1 MAGTMLIYLR
11 NLIEKIKS
19 ESFVKYIWVFL
30 FFNVVKLIEV
40 LLKAV
45 YCYCAFFVAR
55 ITKTSLQN
63 VWHLRTCRRRS
74 KFPDRRNK
82 NKHWKGRGLIA
93 GCAICKIYLKM
104 GFLYSPESRRCLVGK
119 LKIVLV
125 QCKSYSILHF
135 FLPKRGQ
142 FRLRQCFSSAR
153 ARFCQRFKMYW
164 TEPREWIS
172 LPKYR
177 FFHLLWS
184 SLSRF
189 TCLFNV
195 E

>member
-1 MAGTMLIYLR
+1 MRVQEVIFPISHFLKSLAHSAMLIYLR

-19 ESFVKYIWVFL
+19 EWVFL

-55 ITKTSLQN
+55 ITKNFFVARITKTSLQN
-63 VWHLRTCRRRS
+63 VWHLRTCRRSS

-82 NKHWKGRGLIA
+82 NKHGKGRGLIA

-125 QCKSYSILHF
+125 CKNYSILHVF
-135 FLPKRGQ
+135 TKTRSVSPPSMFL
-142 FRLRQCFSSAR
+142 
-153 ARFCQRFKMYW
+153 
-164 TEPREWIS
+164 IS
-172 LPKYR
+172 KGL
-177 FFHLLWS
+177 F
-184 SLSRF
+184 LSK
-189 TCLFNV
+189 V
-195 E
+195 